1 MQTMST
7 PREAA
12 LAAIIT
18 EALAVVERAEAAKA
32 RIDAAVA
39 AAVEAETGYSPDDA
53 MKADARIIIAASAE
67 MLSLHGR
74 ADALL
79 DSDAVADLD
88 DLDMELWGQR
98 VSRAM
103 ADMAWKAAE
112 YGDRSWVEIA
122 EHEDD

>member
-1 MQTMST
+1 MST

-98 VSRAM
+98 VSRAT
-103 ADMAWKAAE
+103 ADMAWKAAQ
-112 YGDRSWVEIA
+112 YGHRSWVEIA